1 MPKVKKERTKY
12 HHAACAKN
20 ADSSDD
26 EDLKELGLVFKG
38 KKKSISFE
46 IKTQVPPPK
55 LPVLTENPFSGEV
68 LEDDRMSMAS
78 SRMSSRSSTSR
89 LGRDGDGKVLYLVL
103 NTIKT
108 SSRMWRKNRGDK
120 RDANFSSSDWIF
132 RNKSSKIWKIMCKF
146 QARKSV
152 N

>member
-12 HHAACAKN
+12 HHAASAKK

-38 KKKSISFE
+38 KKKKQSAFKNKSP
-46 IKTQVPPPK
+46 VPPPK

-89 LGRDGDGKVLYLVL
+89 LGRDGDEKVLYLVL

-108 SSRMWRKNRGDK
+108 SSRM
-120 RDANFSSSDWIF
+120 
-132 RNKSSKIWKIMCKF
+132 
-146 QARKSV
+146 
-152 N
+152 